1 MLIYSFLS
9 GRGSHFTFER
19 FAWQKWGLLNLFGE
33 TGISVP
39 EFSMQSWRFTAP
51 HLRSTSWIWVGPAIR
66 CPFIATLMQKGSWA
80 RLIVQCHVRQN
91 LCRTLYSCQHVL
103 SDGKLDIW
111 LTFVSPEPRKWVKR
125 YVFHHLKTK
134 NAIPVQKIMK
144 STTSRRLLAQVQTVV
159 AACGGRGDCVLCTV
173 FHHVLSTIL
182 ITNKKRY
189 RDSGASGKVTKTVV

>member
-1 MLIYSFLS
+1 MFD
-9 GRGSHFTFER
+9 
-19 FAWQKWGLLNLFGE
+19 GLWWKNVNGTMVEKVASLPIPTTILV
-33 TGISVP
+33 TLP
-39 EFSMQSWRFTAP
+39 
-51 HLRSTSWIWVGPAIR
+51 LGPW
-66 CPFIATLMQKGSWA
+66 S
-80 RLIVQCHVRQN
+80 
-91 LCRTLYSCQHVL
+91 LCMYSCQHVL